1 MISTVAVQGY
11 RSLRDVALALDRV
24 TLITGPNG
32 SGKSNIYRAL
42 RLLADVAQGRLHA
55 TLAREGGFPSALW
68 AGPEKF
74 SRAMKRGEQAVQGG
88 GRRNASVAL
97 KLGFAGD
104 DYGYAI
110 DLGLPVM
117 GGPFGQDP
125 EIKRELLWTGEKYR
139 PGTVIADRRGQ
150 GVTVRDDAGEW
161 RGVHQ
166 HLAPFDTMMTHAPDP
181 RAAPEILILR
191 ERMRSW
197 RFYDHLRTD
206 IDAPARRPQ
215 VGTQTPV
222 LSADGA
228 DLAAAIET
236 IRHIGDPD
244 ALDRAIDD
252 AFPGARVVVSAP
264 GGQFETGLRQHGLLR
279 DLKAAELSDGTLR
292 YLLLAAALLSP
303 RPPPLLVLNEPETSL
318 HADLLPALGRLIAG
332 CARDSQVIVVT
343 HARALIDS
351 LRESVA
357 CRLVDL
363 AKDLSETRVPEE
375 AQAAWSWPPR

>member
-1 MISTVAVQGY
+1 MISTIAVQGY
-11 RSLRDVALALDRV
+11 RSLRDVALGLDRV
-24 TLITGPNG
+24 TLVTGPNG

-42 RLLADVAQGRLHA
+42 RLLADVAQGRLHG

-74 SRAMKRGEQAVQGG
+74 SRAMKRGDDPVQGG
-88 GRRNASVAL
+88 PRKNAVAL
-97 KLGFAGD
+97 KLGFSGP

-117 GGPFGQDP
+117 GGPFGADP

-139 PGTVIADRRGQ
+139 PGVVIADRRGQ
-150 GVTVRDDAGEW
+150 GVTVRDDAGAW
-161 RGVHQ
+161 HTVQ
-166 HLAPFDTMMTHAPDP
+166 QNLAPFDSMITHAADP

-191 ERMRSW
+191 ERLRSW

-206 IDAPARRPQ
+206 IDAPARRAQ

-228 DLAAAIET
+228 DLAAAIAT
-236 IRHIGDPD
+236 IQHIGDPE
-244 ALDRAIDD
+244 ALNRAIDD
-252 AFPGARVVVSAP
+252 AFPGARVIVSTP
-264 GGQFETGLRQHGLLR
+264 DGQFAVGLRQQGLLR
-279 DLKAAELSDGTLR
+279 DLKASELSDGTLR
-292 YLLLAAALLSP
+292 YLLLAAALHSP

-318 HADLLPALGRLIAG
+318 HADLLPALGRMIAA
-332 CARDSQVIVVT
+332 CVKDSQVIVVT

-351 LRESVA
+351 LRESVD

-363 AKDLSETRVPEE
+363 AKDLSETQVPEE
-375 AQAAWSWPPR
+375 AQAPWSWPPR

>member
-11 RSLRDVALALDRV
+11 RSLRDIALALDRV
-24 TLITGPNG
+24 TLVTGANG

-42 RLLADVAQGRLHA
+42 RLLADVAQGRLHFS
-55 TLAREGGFPSALW
+55 LAREGGFPSSLW

-74 SRAMKRGEQAVQGG
+74 SRAMKRGEQPVQGG
-88 GRRNASVAL
+88 RRSNSVAL
-97 KLGFAGD
+97 KLGFSGA

-117 GGPFGQDP
+117 GGPFGADP
-125 EIKRELLWTGEKYR
+125 EIKRELLWTGERYR
-139 PGTVIADRRGQ
+139 PGVVIADRRGQ
-150 GVTVRDDAGEW
+150 GVTVRDDAGAW
-161 RGVHQ
+161 HTVQQ
-166 HLAPFDTMMTHAPDP
+166 HLAPFDSMMTHAADP

-191 ERMRSW
+191 ERMRAW

-215 VGTQTPV
+215 VGTQTPI

-228 DLAAAIET
+228 DLAAAIAT
-236 IRHIGDPD
+236 IQHIGDPE

-252 AFPGARVVVSAP
+252 AFPGARVVVSSP
-264 GGQFETGLRQHGLLR
+264 DGQFEVGLRQHGLLR

-318 HADLLPALGRLIAG
+318 HADLLPALGRMIAG
-332 CARDSQVIVVT
+332 CVKESQVIVVT
-343 HARALIDS
+343 HARALIDA
-351 LRESVA
+351 LQDSVA

-363 AKDLSETRVPEE
+363 AKDLGETQVPEE